1 MTSGNCMK
9 YQGLNSYSMIYNT
22 TIQLTV
28 FYLLG
33 TQHLLGMWDS
43 KVLWYRD
50 VYIDNVKNSHETHN
64 YRKENVLG
72 RNYVMWPLYR
82 SCYPKEQQQQSNLV
96 ERV

>member
-9 YQGLNSYSMIYNT
+9 YQGSNSYSMIYNT

-33 TQHLLGMWDS
+33 IQHLLGIWDS
-43 KVLWYRD
+43 KVLWYRG

-64 YRKENVLG
+64 RKENIMLSQRTTTIKSG
-72 RNYVMWPLYR
+72 RKSLIWT
-82 SCYPKEQQQQSNLV
+82 CK
-96 ERV
+96 

>member
-9 YQGLNSYSMIYNT
+9 YQGSNLYSMIYNT
-22 TIQLTV
+22 TKQLTV

-33 TQHLLGMWDS
+33 IQHLLGIWDS
-43 KVLWYRD
+43 KVLWYQG

-64 YRKENVLG
+64 RKEYVVG
-72 RNYVMWPLYR
+72 RFYAMWPLYR
-82 SCYPKEQQQQSNLV
+82 SCYRKEQQQQSNLV

>member
-9 YQGLNSYSMIYNT
+9 YQGSNSYSMIYNT

-50 VYIDNVKNSHETHN
+50 VYICQKQPWDTQQKRVC
-64 YRKENVLG
+64 G
-72 RNYVMWPLYR
+72 R
-82 SCYPKEQQQQSNLV
+82 
-96 ERV
+96 